1 MGITW
6 SINQGARESPGHLCQ
21 VRSFS
26 LFLNTWVSM
35 DQRSHMQR
43 VEIEQIEKDRLS
55 LSRRRSVV
63 QTGGTVRG
71 NIVSSSVAELPAE

>member
-1 MGITW
+1 
-6 SINQGARESPGHLCQ
+6 
-21 VRSFS
+21 
-26 LFLNTWVSM
+26 
-35 DQRSHMQR
+35 MQR